1 MIGNNGTNPHE
12 TGETMCREPKL
23 WLASGIFPVEFA
35 DRAGPGSAADTLFPE
50 LLDRLWR
57 AALADAAARE
67 TYWRYRPLPT
77 AEEAVVVRLEAFGRL
92 HWRARDKESHGHLGV
107 GLASGDDGRIGSAE
121 DAVIVGH
128 GREGA
133 ACDHEACYQEW
144 FETCLDWQPP
154 LTQRLRAL
162 LATALAGRGVAKS
175 CWPGLGAPIN
185 RSGQPPVR
193 RWPRPRPRP
202 WEEAADGVDG

>member
-1 MIGNNGTNPHE
+1 M
-12 TGETMCREPKL
+12 
-23 WLASGIFPVEFA
+23 
-35 DRAGPGSAADTLFPE
+35 FPE

-57 AALADAAARE
+57 AVLADAAARE

-77 AEEAVVVRLEAFGRL
+77 AEEAVHAFVDRRPLGALKRLLTAAGVD
-92 HWRARDKESHGHLGV
+92 WRTPPAHPV
-107 GLASGDDGRIGSAE
+107 
-121 DAVIVGH
+121 
-128 GREGA
+128 
-133 ACDHEACYQEW
+133 CDHEACYQEW

-154 LTQRLRAL
+154 LTQRLRAR

-185 RSGQPPVR
+185 RPGQPPVR